1 APRLKNGQA
10 VTDPEKVPNQEN
22 PTHDLPPLFS
32 NPALPTDPENFN
44 EFIATHPPLKREL
57 PRAVAFSG
65 SRSRTGR
72 RRNEIDLPGFGTD
85 SDRRT
90 RG

>member
-1 APRLKNGQA
+1 MSHLFKGLRMGQ
-10 VTDPEKVPNQEN
+10 N
-22 PTHDLPPLFS
+22 
-32 NPALPTDPENFN
+32 
-44 EFIATHPPLKREL
+44 
-57 PRAVAFSG
+57 
-65 SRSRTGR
+65 SRHYWMFHWMLYWNKGR

>member
-1 APRLKNGQA
+1 MG
-10 VTDPEKVPNQEN
+10 
-22 PTHDLPPLFS
+22 HLFKGLRIS
-32 NPALPTDPENFN
+32 QN
-44 EFIATHPPLKREL
+44 
-57 PRAVAFSG
+57 
-65 SRSRTGR
+65 SRHYWMLYWKKGR